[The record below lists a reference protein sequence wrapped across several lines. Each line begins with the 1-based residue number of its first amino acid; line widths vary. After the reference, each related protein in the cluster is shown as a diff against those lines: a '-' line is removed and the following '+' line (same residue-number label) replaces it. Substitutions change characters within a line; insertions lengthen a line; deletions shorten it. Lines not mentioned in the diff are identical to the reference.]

1 MATFK
6 SEFQD
11 LAAELINDEFL
22 DFQQPFVIKKDIG
35 YDPITDTETKLSIDT
50 GAIPI
55 DLRTAEQVFSNVTA
69 ADIYLVIINTAPV
82 PSDFDAS
89 YYCSYDGVEYEI
101 NEVKG
106 DPAGAAYF
114 VRIVI

>member
-35 YDPITDTETKLSIDT
+35 YDPITDTEIKFSVEA

-69 ADIYLVIINTAPV
+69 ADIYLVILNAAPV
-82 PSDFDAS
+82 PGDFDAS

>member
-69 ADIYLVIINTAPV
+69 ADIYLVILNDEPV

-89 YYCSYDGVEYEI
+89 YHCSYDGVEYEVS
-101 NEVKG
+101 EVEP
-106 DPAGAAYF
+106 DPADAAYF